1 MPLCSSRQTIVLT
14 QLDKSHH
21 ERTQNQHYRHARRS
35 DERVCEGAAYYFAP
49 VQQITNE
56 GKPSEESVKATEVPT
71 CLTTEEAERLMKR
84 LVGEGI
90 LDENWQPKE
99 LSGSEK
105 ALVAKAV
112 CERLCVNDVWKVF
125 GKLWNEKPDTLR
137 SYFNKAL
144 EQKKSL
150 DFQEKLKK
158 ILN

>member
-1 MPLCSSRQTIVLT
+1 MNEPRINITVMPGAQMNGYV
-14 QLDKSHH
+14 K
-21 ERTQNQHYRHARRS
+21 EQHN
-35 DERVCEGAAYYFAP
+35 YFAP